1 MVDQTYSKNDEINIA
16 ELFAAIWSHKIFIV
30 CITIIFIFLSG
41 YQVAKIERTYRHK
54 LPLKLTKIDLRV
66 LVFSQFGSI
75 ASLAG
80 IDAGTFSESEV
91 LLERIM
97 GREFILI
104 SAKSFRWN
112 KINFS

>member
-41 YQVAKIERTYRHK
+41 YQVAKIERTYSPK

-66 LVFSQFGSI
+66 LVFPV
-75 ASLAG
+75 SLVQLLHWQ
-80 IDAGTFSESEV
+80 V
-91 LLERIM
+91 LMQVLFQKVR
-97 GREFILI
+97 FY
-104 SAKSFRWN
+104 
-112 KINFS
+112 